1 MLHLITIII
10 FYLKDLVIIKTT
22 INVLANNNLKDE
34 INKEINKDIGKNEII
49 KINKKI

>member
-34 INKEINKDIGKNEII
+34 INKEINKDMGKNEII